1 MLTLKSLWKFYGEN
15 AVLRD
20 ISYVFEKNQNYL
32 VSGGNGAGKTTL
44 LSVIAGH
51 SSFQEGK
58 VEYLNGTLELD
69 FESLNNAEISSSFTA
84 RGSYDSL
91 TPRENLLL
99 TSPLCPASE
108 RTRIVEEMLDLFKLT
123 AFKNIPYTTLSQG
136 YQQRTN
142 LASAFINRPQWIILD
157 EPTVFLDVEGI
168 AALEKAVKLF
178 YKNGSS
184 FIVSSHDHTFREFYS
199 QLDCTELKL
208 DAGEIQPEKN

>member
-20 ISYVFEKNQNYL
+20 ISYTFAKKHNYL

-44 LSVIAGH
+44 LSILAGH
-51 SSFQEGK
+51 GSFQEGK
-58 VEYLNGTLELD
+58 IEYFNDEKELN
-69 FESLNNAEISSSFTA
+69 FESLKNAEISSSFTA
-84 RGSYDSL
+84 KGSYDFL
-91 TPRENLLL
+91 TPFENLILS
-99 TSPLCPASE
+99 SPLCPASE
-108 RTRIVEEMLDLFKLT
+108 RGRIAEEMLALFKLT
-123 AFKNIPYTTLSQG
+123 AYKNIPYIKLSQG

-157 EPTVFLDVEGI
+157 EPTVFLDIDGI

-184 FIVSSHDHTFREFYS
+184 FIVSSHDKTFRDFYLS
-199 QLDCTELKL
+199 LGCIELKL
-208 DAGEIQPEKN
+208 DSGQIELEKN